1 MYLPGPNIV
10 PSANASA
17 AISIA
22 RDADSNR
29 PTTKIIHPSTRRRR
43 PRHRPRGGT
52 VAVVCEFSLLLL
64 VSLCLIRVTDGV
76 PEIAERVLHLD
87 FAQNGVVV
95 LDGDLLVCETHVD
108 VLNAFSAGVRLLI
121 LSAQNEQDIPPTLN
135 CSCVVPIVVR
145 IYPTILITIMTT
157 VVAL

>member
-1 MYLPGPNIV
+1 LPYPG
-10 PSANASA
+10 
-17 AISIA
+17 
-22 RDADSNR
+22 
-29 PTTKIIHPSTRRRR
+29 HGWCTR
-43 PRHRPRGGT
+43 
-52 VAVVCEFSLLLL
+52 
-64 VSLCLIRVTDGV
+64 
-76 PEIAERVLHLD
+76 IAECVLHLD

-95 LDGDLLVCETHVD
+95 LDEDLLVCETHVD

>member
-1 MYLPGPNIV
+1 LL
-10 PSANASA
+10 A
-17 AISIA
+17 
-22 RDADSNR
+22 
-29 PTTKIIHPSTRRRR
+29 
-43 PRHRPRGGT
+43 
-52 VAVVCEFSLLLL
+52 VCEFSLLLL

-76 PEIAERVLHLD
+76 PEIAECVLHLD

-95 LDGDLLVCETHVD
+95 LDEDLLVCETHVD